1 MSENQV
7 ATITNHA
14 KMASMEDER
23 AICRFLYEEA
33 ELVDNMWW
41 DEWLDCLHEDIDYWA
56 PVRENRVARERK
68 EEYYPKGTSVYF
80 EESKAFLKQRVVRLQ
95 TQKAWAEEPPSRSRR
110 ILSNI
115 RVDEIDADTFAVR
128 TNFMVY
134 RSSGE
139 RYHDTVAGERRDIIV
154 RAPESTFGFLIKERE
169 IRFDMSTILVK
180 NLSLFY

>member
-7 ATITNHA
+7 ATISNHA
-14 KMASMEDER
+14 KVASLEDER

-80 EESKAFLKQRVVRLQ
+80 EESKAFLRQRVVRLQ
-95 TQKAWAEEPPSRSRR
+95 TQKAWAEEPR
-110 ILSNI
+110 
-115 RVDEIDADTFAVR
+115 
-128 TNFMVY
+128 
-134 RSSGE
+134 
-139 RYHDTVAGERRDIIV
+139 H
-154 RAPESTFGFLIKERE
+154 APAAS
-169 IRFDMSTILVK
+169 
-180 NLSLFY
+180 